1 MINFN
6 FPDFIEGYSIYQT
19 YFHHRDKNR
28 IMFYED
34 SCISSIYGTFPNCVW
49 NGGSCYIGGPTYS
62 YDYMK
67 NKIESFNEK
76 GIAIRIIATNP
87 LIEAHHLHDT
97 YANLIMD
104 AANNGFNEVVVCSSL
119 LEDYLRDKYPNFKYV
134 KSILASYEENKSIT
148 LDDKYYMSCMMRAA
162 NNNWNYLDK
171 IPPEKRHMVEFLC
184 TDPCPDNCPRI
195 KTHYHQMAEIQLTLG
210 KDGNLANYCSM
221 NQLQRGELKNNYTH
235 SLKSYINR
243 EQIIKDYVPRGFTN
257 FKISGRFNVGTIA
270 VSVAEYLVKPEY
282 QSDWYESYIN
292 ELSRRG
298 FSGWV
303 KVLEDL

>member
-19 YFHHRDKNR
+19 YFHHMDKNR

-62 YDYMK
+62 YNYMK
-67 NKIESFNEK
+67 NKIESFNER

-134 KSILASYEENKSIT
+134 KSILSSYSTNT
-148 LDDKYYMSCMMRAA
+148 PVDLDDKYYMSCMMRAV
-162 NNNWNYLDK
+162 NNNWEYLDK
-171 IPPEKRHMVEFLC
+171 IPPEQRHKVEFLC

-195 KTHYHQMAEIQLTLG
+195 ATHYLQMAEQQLNFL
-210 KDGNLANYCSM
+210 KDGSDKPNDCNMA
-221 NQLQRGELKNNYTH
+221 QLKNLSVHYMRT
-235 SLKSYINR
+235 LDCYIDR
-243 EQIIKDYVPRGFTN
+243 DKIIKEYVPRGYCN
-257 FKISGRFNVGTIA
+257 FKVSGRFNAGSIA
-270 VSVAEYLVKPEY
+270 TGLADYLIKPEY
-282 QSDWYESYIN
+282 YNDWYELIIVN
-292 ELSRRG
+292 LSSRG
-298 FSGWV
+298 YSGWV
-303 KVLEDL
+303 RVSGD